1 MGASFCSPLRGL
13 AHALRINFWIV
24 LLLVL
29 LFNREAF
36 SQEAWK
42 RLPPLPDRLGYAGA
56 FVGLIDD
63 QLIVLGGANFP
74 IAPPWEGGTKRWSKK
89 LYRLPTPQSEWI
101 EGPDYREELG
111 YGVSITTE
119 EGLVC
124 IGGSDANKHRDSV
137 FLLRRKP
144 TVDDSFTLEEIALP
158 SLPQPLANMCGV
170 RAGDYLYV
178 MGGTNSP
185 DATRASSLF
194 LRLRWTRE
202 LIASPSAL
210 KQDSA
215 GYKESEWS
223 WEALPSWTGSPRMLA
238 IAAALGDQVFLAGG
252 VALSANTERKPVRQY
267 LQDAFVYSPG
277 QGWDRVPSLPTPLA
291 ASPSPAWVH
300 DNVLRIIG
308 GDTGSRAALAPSA
321 NHPGFSRSEYLF
333 DADKRRWRVGEE
345 TPVASV
351 TTNTVEWFGT
361 YIVPTGEIR
370 PGVRTPNVWARSLE

>member
-13 AHALRINFWIV
+13 ANELRINFWMA

-74 IAPPWEGGTKRWSKK
+74 IAPPWEGGAKRWSKK

-119 EGLVC
+119 EGIVC

-144 TVDDSFTLEEIALP
+144 TIDDSFTLEELALP

-178 MGGTNSP
+178 MGGTNTP
-185 DATRASSLF
+185 DATLASSDC
-194 LRLRWTRE
+194 LRLHWTRE
-202 LIASPSAL
+202 RIASQA
-210 KQDSA
+210 A
-215 GYKESEWS
+215 AHRESEWH
-223 WEALPSWTGSPRMLA
+223 WEVVPNWPGSPRMLA
-238 IAAALGDQVFLAGG
+238 VAATTGDRVFLAGG
-252 VALSANTERKPVRQY
+252 VALSASPEGKPVREY
-267 LQDAFVYSPG
+267 LQDAFLYHPD
-277 QGWDRVPSLPTPLA
+277 QGWDRVPNLPTPLA

-300 DNVLRIIG
+300 DNVLSIFG
-308 GDTGSRAALAPSA
+308 GDTGSRANLAPSRD
-321 NHPGFSRSEYLF
+321 HPGFSRAEYLF
-333 DADKRRWRVGEE
+333 DINKRQWRVGKE
-345 TPVASV
+345 TQVASV